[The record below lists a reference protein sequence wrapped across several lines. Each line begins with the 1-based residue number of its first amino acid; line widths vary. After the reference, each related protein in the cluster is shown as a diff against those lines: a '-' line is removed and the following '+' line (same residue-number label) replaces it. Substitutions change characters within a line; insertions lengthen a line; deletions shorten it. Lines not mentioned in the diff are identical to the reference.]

1 MLQKLEVGQDSRQ
14 KEHPRQDSPW
24 FAFQKCNGE
33 FNSGQF
39 EIRPQGQRGSL
50 NSGWRLTEKDVFV
63 GSLEHLLVN
72 IWSVALCLNP
82 QCQKRVPSKS
92 STCAFCGGSEISEF
106 NTYTKSEALADEISI
121 ENFHKVVKNSK
132 PFIERTII
140 NDGAKISFKSKLVV
154 RFQFMLRDVLR
165 RK

>member
-1 MLQKLEVGQDSRQ
+1 M
-14 KEHPRQDSPW
+14 
-24 FAFQKCNGE
+24 
-33 FNSGQF
+33 
-39 EIRPQGQRGSL
+39 
-50 NSGWRLTEKDVFV
+50 
-63 GSLEHLLVN
+63 
-72 IWSVALCLNP
+72 ALCLNP

-154 RFQFMLRDVLR
+154 RFQFMLRKVLR

>member
-14 KEHPRQDSPW
+14 KEHPRQNSPW

-39 EIRPQGQRGSL
+39 EIQPQGPPESL
-50 NSGWRLTEKDVFV
+50 HSGWRLSEKDGFV
-63 GSLEHLLVN
+63 GSLEHQLVN
-72 IWSVALCLNP
+72 IWPMALCLNP

-106 NTYTKSEALADEISI
+106 NTYTKSEALTDEISI

-140 NDGAKISFKSKLVV
+140 GVSAKISFKSKIVV
-154 RFQFMLRDVLR
+154 RFQFILRKVFG
-165 RK
+165 KK